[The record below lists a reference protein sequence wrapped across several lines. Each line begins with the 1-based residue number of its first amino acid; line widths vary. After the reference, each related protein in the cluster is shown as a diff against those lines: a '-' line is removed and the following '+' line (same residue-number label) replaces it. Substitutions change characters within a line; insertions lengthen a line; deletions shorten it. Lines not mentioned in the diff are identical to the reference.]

1 MDAVDHCKDPLHNLH
16 TQSGTTQIP
25 NGHDGTHSI
34 IQDGDHPQLRFCS
47 TSCVCMFIGVTIA
60 LGSIAMTVC
69 SYFADAIA
77 RETNFAGNVTEI
89 VIDEHLRSR
98 IAKFR
103 TIGPI
108 LIGLGIFFML
118 CACVLLCE
126 ARDRLNK
133 TSEESEKILPIEYHN
148 GDSYR
153 TADSIKA
160 ESLAITPD
168 IEFPI
173 PSSSSPESESSC
185 SVRDDHAN
193 MHRYGTYD
201 LPVCGRQ
208 GSPVVLV
215 HGVDSID
222 DTCSKSSQELPVRT
236 DSLKRSKDKEP
247 PTDSSSPTKVL
258 NLQDSPVRKLP
269 KLQLPPPSPPKTP
282 KLLELSPSKLP
293 SANSVFPKPVM
304 IKPIRLPPLIQ
315 HGGNGPL
322 INIQPKANTSNQML
336 QTDFPSPCSSCD
348 PSPVRVPR
356 TKKTLEKHPTDS
368 FLLKNLSPENIEL
381 LSTNNSN
388 KEHQR
393 TGEDN
398 QSFSHQENDIFNLSK
413 MRQESPNQN
422 MDVSPLDDMETCMDT
437 PGSDNAS
444 SAENQSSLLCNRS
457 PAAANNQGNQNGGS
471 LPESEHDS
479 PLRDTNS
486 NITGSTASV
495 HSRNSN
501 PSPNKALSVN
511 KREAVLV

>member
-1 MDAVDHCKDPLHNLH
+1 MDAADHCKDPLHNLH
-16 TQSGTTQIP
+16 TQPGTTQIP

-34 IQDGDHPQLRFCS
+34 IQDGDHQQLRFCS
-47 TSCVCMFIGVTIA
+47 TSCVCMFIGVIIA
-60 LGSIAMTVC
+60 LGSIAMTAC
-69 SYFADAIA
+69 SYFADVIA
-77 RETNFAGNVTEI
+77 RETILAGNATEI
-89 VIDEHLRSR
+89 VIDEPLRST

-126 ARDRLNK
+126 AKDRLNK

-185 SVRDDHAN
+185 SVNDDHTN
-193 MHRYGTYD
+193 RYGTYD

-222 DTCSKSSQELPVRT
+222 DSCSKSSQELPVRT
-236 DSLKRSKDKEP
+236 DSLKRSKDKES

-258 NLQDSPVRKLP
+258 SLQDSPVRKLP
-269 KLQLPPPSPPKTP
+269 KLQLPPPPSPPKTP

-293 SANSVFPKPVM
+293 STNSVFPKPVM

-348 PSPVRVPR
+348 PSPVRIPR

-381 LSTNNSN
+381 LSTNSSN
-388 KEHQR
+388 KAHQR
-393 TGEDN
+393 TGEEN
-398 QSFSHQENDIFNLSK
+398 QSFSQQENDIFNMK
-413 MRQESPNQN
+413 RESPNQD
-422 MDVSPLDDMETCMDT
+422 MDVTTVDEMETCVDT
-437 PGSDNAS
+437 PVSDNGN
-444 SAENQSSLLCNRS
+444 SAENQSSFLCNRS
-457 PAAANNQGNQNGGS
+457 PTAARNQGNQNGGS
-471 LPESEHDS
+471 LAESEHDS

-501 PSPNKALSVN
+501 QSPNKALSVN